1 MLNNNNQNFF
11 IFIRGLIDKPTL
23 YILAFG
29 ISIRL
34 IIFIFLAFYPLQNV
48 AQGSVGPTVYQ
59 TGADINHYLNVV
71 SIIKGEE
78 DAANRFIDTYKKI
91 LNNKPITDAERYA
104 GPTYPLMLL
113 IFNYNINN
121 TVLFSSIAFLI
132 ALIIYAIWQIW
143 LIQRLGYLLAIP
155 FIFLFQVTWFGIF
168 IYPDIFYF
176 GLCTYIYF
184 LIRYNNNWHLKS
196 MFWISLILLSGIRPN
211 ALAIV
216 LFCLIV
222 MIINKFWISKKSRL
236 AFGSLLFIFLVSSF
250 YYFPYAVIED
260 RITHQSYFFADEII
274 NNIGSISIISQ
285 NIINKIINTGVKFF
299 WLFGIHPSDSGN
311 IIAFIFRL
319 LTGGIFIIGFFK
331 GIIQNNIDS
340 ILIALIIVPII
351 IFFPPSWRQILPTIP
366 ILYYYGMLTIF
377 NKSLLLKPIKNNIT

>member
-1 MLNNNNQNFF
+1 
-11 IFIRGLIDKPTL
+11 
-23 YILAFG
+23 
-29 ISIRL
+29 
-34 IIFIFLAFYPLQNV
+34 
-48 AQGSVGPTVYQ
+48 
-59 TGADINHYLNVV
+59 
-71 SIIKGEE
+71 
-78 DAANRFIDTYKKI
+78 
-91 LNNKPITDAERYA
+91 
-104 GPTYPLMLL
+104 
-113 IFNYNINN
+113 
-121 TVLFSSIAFLI
+121 
-132 ALIIYAIWQIW
+132 
-143 LIQRLGYLLAIP
+143 
-155 FIFLFQVTWFGIF
+155 
-168 IYPDIFYF
+168 
-176 GLCTYIYF
+176 
-184 LIRYNNNWHLKS
+184 

>member
-1 MLNNNNQNFF
+1 MLNNNFQKFF
-11 IFIRGLIDKPTL
+11 IFIRRFIDKPTL

-34 IIFIFLAFYPLQNV
+34 IVFIFLAFYPLQNV
-48 AQGSVGPTVYQ
+48 AGGSVGPTVYQ
-59 TGADINHYLNVV
+59 TGADINHYLNFV
-71 SIIKGEE
+71 SIIEGE
-78 DAANRFIDTYKKI
+78 DHAMDMFINTYKKI
-91 LNNKPITDAERYA
+91 LNNQPITDGERYA
-104 GPTYPLMLL
+104 GPVFPLMLL

-121 TVLFSSIAFLI
+121 TVLFSSFTFLI

-176 GLCTYIYF
+176 ALCTCIYF
-184 LIRYNNNWHLKS
+184 LIRYKNNWYLKS
-196 MFWISLILLSGIRPN
+196 IFWISIILVSGIRPN
-211 ALAIV
+211 ALAIL
-216 LFCLIV
+216 LFCLTV

-236 AFGSLLFIFLVSSF
+236 AFGSLLFIFLLGSF
-250 YYFPYAVIED
+250 YYLPYAVIED

-274 NNIGSISIISQ
+274 NNIDSISIISQ
-285 NIINKIINTGVKFF
+285 NIINKIINTGVRFF
-299 WLFGIHPSDSGN
+299 WVFGIHPSDSGN
-311 IIAFIFRL
+311 IIAFVFRL
-319 LTGGIFIIGFFK
+319 LTGCIFIIGFIK

-351 IFFPPSWRQILPTIP
+351 IFFPPSWRQILPVMP
-366 ILYYYGMLTIF
+366 ILYYYGMLMIF
-377 NKSLLLKPIKNNIT
+377 NKSLLLKPNKNGIT